1 MTMSKS
7 NDISNIATL
16 EDHHTLAD
24 SELDTVAGGWLPT
37 GIPGAQMYMPVDPA
51 AEAAVNVIVN
61 ALGR

>member
-1 MTMSKS
+1 MSKT
-7 NDISNIATL
+7 DTL
-16 EDHHTLAD
+16 EDHGPFAD
-24 SELDTVAGGWLPT
+24 SQLDAVSGGWLPT